1 MPAPRILL
9 VKLSSLGDVVHL
21 APAVTDLRERR
32 PEARIA
38 WAVEGPYADLVR
50 LHPGVDDVIP
60 VGLRALR
67 GRPWSPA
74 AWRALRASRRAL
86 RARSWDYVV
95 DAQGLLKSACVA
107 RWSRSTVF
115 GLDRRSARAAMAS
128 RFYDVKVAVRR
139 DMHAVERNR
148 ALLGGSFGYVP
159 DSPARYGL
167 AAPAAPPPWAPAG
180 RYAVLLH
187 AASRREK
194 RWPEDRWTELAR
206 LLADDG
212 YAVVFPGGTAAEREA
227 AERLAKSTGSG
238 ASAAPAMA
246 LAEAAALLA
255 HASGVIGVDTGLT
268 HLAVALGVPTV
279 GLYCSTSPRL
289 TGLHGGELA
298 VNLGAPGAPPEV
310 DAVAAAAGLGRARG

>member
-1 MPAPRILL
+1 MPAPRILV

-32 PEARIA
+32 PGARIA

-50 LHPGVDDVIP
+50 LHPGVDEVIP

-67 GRPWSPA
+67 ARPWSPG

-86 RARSWDYVV
+86 RAQAWDYVV

-107 RWSRSTVF
+107 RWSRSTLF
-115 GLDRRSARAAMAS
+115 GLDRRSARERIAA

-148 ALLGGSFGYVP
+148 ALFGEIFGYAP

-187 AASRREK
+187 AASRRDK
-194 RWPEDRWTELAR
+194 RWPEDRWIALAR

-212 YAVVFPGGTAAEREA
+212 YAVVFPGGTPAEREA
-227 AERLAKSTGSG
+227 AARLAKSAGP
-238 ASAAPAMA
+238 AAVAAPPMA
-246 LAEAAALLA
+246 LPEAAALLA
-255 HASGVIGVDTGLT
+255 HASGVVGVDTGLT
-268 HLAVALGVPTV
+268 HLAVALGAPTV
-279 GLYCSTSPRL
+279 GVYCATSPRL

-298 VNLGAPGAPPEV
+298 VNLGGPGAPPAVE
-310 DAVAAAAGLGRARG
+310 AVAAAAGVGRPRA

>member
-32 PEARIA
+32 PQARIA

-50 LHPGVDDVIP
+50 LHPGVDEVIP

-67 GRPWSPA
+67 ARPWSPG

-86 RARSWDYVV
+86 GARPWDYVV

-107 RWSRSTVF
+107 RWSRSTLF
-115 GLDRRSARAAMAS
+115 GLDRRSARERVAA

-148 ALLGGSFGYVP
+148 ALFGEVFGYAP

-167 AAPAAPPPWAPAG
+167 AAPAAPPAWAPPS

-194 RWPEDRWTELAR
+194 RWPEDRWIALAR

-212 YAVVFPGGTAAEREA
+212 YTVVFPGGTPAEREA
-227 AERLAKSTGSG
+227 AARLAKSAGG
-238 ASAAPAMA
+238 AAIAAPPMA
-246 LAEAAALLA
+246 LSEAAALLA
-255 HASGVIGVDTGLT
+255 HASGVVGVDTGLT

-279 GLYCSTSPRL
+279 GIYCATSPRL
-289 TGLHGGELA
+289 TGLHGGDLA

-310 DAVAAAAGLGRARG
+310 EAVAAAAGVGRPRE